1 MSAFTDDLTI
11 TALEIITLTKQ
22 GSISSSAM
30 PEWAGAPEI
39 PSAMIDA
46 GLAVYLDHCPD
57 SGLGD
62 QLDREM
68 IAKIIRAAIGA
79 S

>member
-1 MSAFTDDLTI
+1 
-11 TALEIITLTKQ
+11 
-22 GSISSSAM
+22 M